1 MNATRFPKTVYDSA
15 IDWWVAIMLL
25 LSPIVASVMGV
36 VFFAQ
41 QRPGDASIVFL
52 AGAFTI
58 AVTALFT
65 LPCRYTLLDDTLNV
79 RCGIICYSI
88 PFDTIENIELSS
100 SWLSGPALSLKRVRV
115 TAKGRNYLLS
125 PKNREAFIDE
135 LNLRRSTKPDD

>member
-1 MNATRFPKTVYDSA
+1 
-15 IDWWVAIMLL
+15 MLL
-25 LSPIVASVMGV
+25 LSPVVASVMGV

-135 LNLRRSTKPDD
+135 LNLRRSTKPGD

>member
-1 MNATRFPKTVYDSA
+1 MVYDSA

-36 VFFAQ
+36 VFFVQ

-88 PFDTIENIELSS
+88 PFDTIENVELSS

-115 TAKGRNYLLS
+115 TANGRNYLLS
-125 PKNREAFIDE
+125 PKNREVFIDE
-135 LNLRRSTKPDD
+135 LNLRRSTRHGD